1 MTSSRERSNT
11 TKQIHLLAGRLGEA
25 WRGQK
30 INRRYKQEHERLIT
44 EKDDAEREAL
54 LAQEELSHRDIE
66 LEAMT
71 IAKER
76 LQKDIDSL
84 VRQLAETRETPHH
97 QREDTV
103 ATRSTNANPQNWRPR
118 VLNPSKPLKG
128 EDSE

>member
-1 MTSSRERSNT
+1 MQGDLE
-11 TKQIHLLAGRLGEA
+11 KLGEA
-25 WRGQK
+25 KK
-30 INRRYKQEHERLIT
+30 INRRYKQVHERLIT
-44 EKDDAEREAL
+44 EKDDAAREAL

-84 VRQLAETRETPHH
+84 VRQLAETRETPRH

-103 ATRSTNANPQNWRPR
+103 ATRSTNANPQNW
-118 VLNPSKPLKG
+118 
-128 EDSE
+128 